1 MKLKLDE
8 AKYLTKK
15 ENNIQI
21 NNYNNEN
28 KGYVINFR
36 NFNFIV
42 GTNTGITD
50 LSIALLAS

>member
-21 NNYNNEN
+21 NNYNEN

-50 LSIALLAS
+50 LSVALLVS